1 MSQNPLS
8 ISSVSSNVSDTA
20 NEDEATS
27 DQPTTASSQVAARR
41 PSDPGEPTTDTAEC
55 DEINQDCA
63 EEPLSTVGG
72 RLRPTS
78 NRSSPA
84 DAGEFLAL
92 CLDYYQIRIPVFIVY
107 WCPRKC
113 GPDEHCGFI

>member
-1 MSQNPLS
+1 MQVYKNFISEYLAIEYVSPYENLFS
-8 ISSVSSNVSDTA
+8 ISSVSSNVSDTT

-55 DEINQDCA
+55 DEVNQDAA

-84 DAGEFLAL
+84 DAGELL
-92 CLDYYQIRIPVFIVY
+92 
-107 WCPRKC
+107 
-113 GPDEHCGFI
+113 